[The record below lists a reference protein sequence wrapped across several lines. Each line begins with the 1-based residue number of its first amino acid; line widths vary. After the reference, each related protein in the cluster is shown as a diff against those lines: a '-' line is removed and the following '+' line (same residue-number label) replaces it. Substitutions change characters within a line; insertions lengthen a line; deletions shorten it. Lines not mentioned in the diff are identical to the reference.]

1 MASQKEKAMCRIRD
15 AREPKFQPRAPEFN
29 VHRSMRK
36 DFIFDLEDANEDQA
50 GSDAS
55 DYEPPNENNNPKPS
69 QGKAKKSTG
78 TKQRKQTVLTQCWEK
93 IEKLAA
99 KGNKPADIAK
109 ILNQDLEEAS
119 HLTGKQ
125 VSDKIH
131 RMKNFGQA
139 GAVKASSAGI
149 DAQAEDCMFES

>member
-1 MASQKEKAMCRIRD
+1 MK
-15 AREPKFQPRAPEFN
+15 N
-29 VHRSMRK
+29 
-36 DFIFDLEDANEDQA
+36 DFIFDFEDANEDQA

-55 DYEPPNENNNPKPS
+55 DYEPPIAMNNNNPTP
-69 QGKAKKSTG
+69 GKAKKSTG
-78 TKQRKQTVLTQCWEK
+78 KKSTGAKRKQTVLTQCWEK

-99 KGNKPADIAK
+99 KGNKPGDIAK
-109 ILNQDLEEAS
+109 ILNQNLEEAS

-139 GAVKASSAGI
+139 SAVKASSAGI
-149 DAQAEDCMFES
+149 DAQAEDCMFESQ